1 MNPNLNFTTMKNLK
15 LVYLLLIST
24 FVGFSQDHFTGLSTS
39 SRVGI
44 LNTYLNP
51 AEILNMSNKFEI
63 DGLGMSVSVSNNK
76 IGYSDLFSDTNLES
90 ALFKGSDPVNMTI
103 DAEIHA
109 IGFAMKFKNW
119 GFGITTTARGKM
131 DVVDVD
137 PKLGDALS
145 NSGGNS
151 LIGNSIINSNYNQ
164 RLNGTT
170 WGEVGFTVAR
180 SIKNTEKYKLNLGAT
195 FKLLFPGSYTNMG
208 LDKFN
213 GTITNTGTQL
223 YLTNTTA
230 NLNFAYSGGLA
241 NNFSNLNDYSQS
253 VFGGLHGFS
262 GDIGMNFQW
271 KDKSIF
277 NLKKNSN
284 KYKINA
290 GIAIRNIGSMTF
302 KDPNNNSSNYELRI
316 QGSQSLNLNQFQ
328 NVDNTQ
334 QIETILLNSGF
345 LTKTQSNK
353 DFTIKLPTLFSA
365 YADVKIISKI
375 YISGY
380 IQQKLNDNNSND
392 QISVQNSFTITPRAN
407 FGFFEVFSPWS
418 KNAISGL
425 NGGIGFRLGG
435 YYIGSGSLVTAL
447 INDSKQADIY
457 TGFRWSF
464 L

>member
-1 MNPNLNFTTMKNLK
+1 MKNLK
-15 LVYLLLIST
+15 FITLLLLST
-24 FVGFSQDHFTGLSTS
+24 VVGFSQDHFAGLSTS

-51 AEILNMSNKFEI
+51 AEIVNLSNKFEI

-90 ALFKGSDPVNMTI
+90 ALFRGSDPVNMTI

-151 LIGNSIINSNYNQ
+151 IIGNSIINSNYNQ

-180 SIKNTEKYKLNLGAT
+180 SLKNTEKYKLNLGAT

-262 GDIGMNFQW
+262 GDIGINFQW

-365 YADVKIISKI
+365 YADVKIISKL
-375 YISGY
+375 YVSGY

-418 KNAISGL
+418 KNAVSGL

>member
-1 MNPNLNFTTMKNLK
+1 MKNLK

-223 YLTNTTA
+223 YLTNTT
-230 NLNFAYSGGLA
+230 
-241 NNFSNLNDYSQS
+241 
-253 VFGGLHGFS
+253 
-262 GDIGMNFQW
+262 
-271 KDKSIF
+271 
-277 NLKKNSN
+277 
-284 KYKINA
+284 
-290 GIAIRNIGSMTF
+290 
-302 KDPNNNSSNYELRI
+302 
-316 QGSQSLNLNQFQ
+316 Q
-328 NVDNTQ
+328 NR
-334 QIETILLNSGF
+334 
-345 LTKTQSNK
+345 
-353 DFTIKLPTLFSA
+353 LPL
-365 YADVKIISKI
+365 
-375 YISGY
+375 
-380 IQQKLNDNNSND
+380 
-392 QISVQNSFTITPRAN
+392 
-407 FGFFEVFSPWS
+407 
-418 KNAISGL
+418 
-425 NGGIGFRLGG
+425 
-435 YYIGSGSLVTAL
+435 
-447 INDSKQADIY
+447 
-457 TGFRWSF
+457 
-464 L
+464 